1 MNCPDPCAIPAAHDL
16 AAAAALPSSAPRRW
30 TRRLAL
36 PAVLAL
42 AAALSGCGR
51 QEAPPPTP
59 RPVVAMPVQAD
70 ERLPAW
76 TLPGEVQARYSTPL
90 SFRVAGKIIE
100 RHVRLGDTVT
110 PGQIVAKLD
119 PADAAK
125 NAAAA
130 KAQLSAA
137 QHQLDY
143 ARQQLDRDRAQSR
156 ENLIAATQLEQ
167 TRNAYASALAQ
178 RDQAAQ
184 QAALSA
190 DQLKYTSLQADHA
203 GVITAEQADTGQNV
217 AAGTPV
223 YQLAWSGDIDA
234 ICDVPESVLA
244 ALAVGQRASV
254 TLGPLPGK
262 TFTATLRE
270 IAPAADPQSRTYR
283 VKLTLDSPSP
293 DVRLGMTANISF
305 DNRGVDNQAT
315 YTVPATALFHD
326 GKQPAV
332 WVVKPQEDTLEL
344 RRVQVLRYDARS
356 VTLSGGVQPGERL
369 VWQGVHTVSAGE
381 RVRAVPPL
389 HPEDFAS

>member
-1 MNCPDPCAIPAAHDL
+1 VNCSTSKPG
-16 AAAAALPSSAPRRW
+16 W

-36 PAVLAL
+36 PAALAL
-42 AAALSGCGR
+42 ALAVSACGR
-51 QEAPPPTP
+51 NEAPPPAP
-59 RPVVAMPVQAD
+59 RPVVAMPAKAD

-90 SFRVAGKIIE
+90 SFRVGGKITE
-100 RHVRLGDTVT
+100 RLVRLGDTVT
-110 PGQIVAKLD
+110 PGQVVAKLD
-119 PADAAK
+119 PADATK

-137 QHQLDY
+137 QHQLEY
-143 ARQQLDRDRAQSR
+143 ARQQLDRDRAQAR
-156 ENLIAATQLEQ
+156 ENLIAANQLEQ

-184 QAALSA
+184 EAALSA
-190 DQLKYTSLQADHA
+190 DQLKYTTLHADHA
-203 GVITAEQADTGQNV
+203 GLITAEQADTGQNV

-244 ALAVGQRASV
+244 GLAVGQRASV
-254 TLGPLPGK
+254 TLGPLRGK
-262 TFTATLRE
+262 TFTAVLRE

-283 VKLTLDSPSP
+283 VKLTLESPSP

-305 DNRGVDNQAT
+305 DNRSAADVET

-326 GKQPAV
+326 AKDPAV
-332 WVVKPQEDTLEL
+332 WVVKPEANTLEL
-344 RRVQVLRYDARS
+344 RRVEVLRYDART
-356 VTLSGGVQPGERL
+356 VTLSGGVKAGERV

-381 RVRAVPPL
+381 KVRPVAPL

>member
-1 MNCPDPCAIPAAHDL
+1 M
-16 AAAAALPSSAPRRW
+16 ALSA
-30 TRRLAL
+30 L
-36 PAVLAL
+36 VAL
-42 AAALSGCGR
+42 AAAVSGCGR
-51 QEAPPPTP
+51 EQASAPAP
-59 RPVVAMPVQAD
+59 RPVVAMPAQAD
-70 ERLPAW
+70 AALPAW

-90 SFRVAGKIIE
+90 SFRVGGKIIE
-100 RHVRLGDTVT
+100 RQVRLGDTVK
-110 PGQIVAKLD
+110 PGQVVARLD

-130 KAQLSAA
+130 RAALSAA

-143 ARQQLDRDRAQSR
+143 ARQQLDRDRAQAR

-184 QAALSA
+184 EAALAA
-190 DQLKYTSLQADHA
+190 DQLKYTTLQTDHA
-203 GVITAEQADTGQNV
+203 GVITAEEADTGQNV

-234 ICDVPESVLA
+234 LCDVPENLLA
-244 ALAVGQRASV
+244 SLAIGQRAAV
-254 TLGPLPGK
+254 TLGPLPGQ
-262 TFTATLRE
+262 TFTAVLRE

-283 VKLTLDSPSP
+283 AKLTLESPTP
-293 DVRLGMTANISF
+293 EVRLGMTANISF
-305 DNRGVDNQAT
+305 DNRSANGQAT

-326 GKQPAV
+326 GREPAV
-332 WVVKPQEDTLEL
+332 WIVKPEADTLEL
-344 RRVQVLRYDARS
+344 RRVQVLRYDART
-356 VTLSGGVQPGERL
+356 VTLSAGLQAGERV

-381 RVRAVPPL
+381 KVRAVPPL

>member
-1 MNCPDPCAIPAAHDL
+1 VNFPGFSPQSSARPL
-16 AAAAALPSSAPRRW
+16 AATVTTPAPSPW
-30 TRRLAL
+30 TRRITL
-36 PAVLAL
+36 PALLAL
-42 AAALSGCGR
+42 ALALSACGR
-51 QEAPPPTP
+51 KEEPAPAP
-59 RPVVAMPVQAD
+59 RPVVAMPTQAD

-90 SFRVAGKIIE
+90 SFRVGGKIIE
-100 RHVRLGDTVT
+100 RQVRLGDSVV
-110 PGQIVAKLD
+110 PGQVVAKLD
-119 PADAAK
+119 PADATK

-143 ARQQLDRDRAQSR
+143 ARQQLDRDRAQAR

-190 DQLKYTSLQADHA
+190 DQLKYTTLQADHA

-223 YQLAWSGDIDA
+223 YQLAWAGDIDA

-244 ALAVGQRASV
+244 GLTIGQRANV
-254 TLGPLPGK
+254 TLGPLPGQN
-262 TFTATLRE
+262 FTATLRE

-283 VKLTLDSPSP
+283 VKLTLESPSP
-293 DVRLGMTANISF
+293 QVRLGMTANISF
-305 DNRGVDNQAT
+305 DNHGAADQAT

-326 GKQPAV
+326 GKDPAV
-332 WVVKPQEDTLEL
+332 WIVKPKEDTLEL
-344 RRVQVLRYDARS
+344 RRVQVLRFDART
-356 VTLSGGVQPGERL
+356 VTLTGGVSAGERV
-369 VWQGVHTVSAGE
+369 VWQGVHTVTAGE
-381 RVRAVPPL
+381 KVRPVAPL
-389 HPEDFAS
+389 HAEDFAS

>member
-1 MNCPDPCAIPAAHDL
+1 MNCSTSKPG
-16 AAAAALPSSAPRRW
+16 W

-36 PAVLAL
+36 PAALAL
-42 AAALSGCGR
+42 ALAVSACGR
-51 QEAPPPTP
+51 NEAPPPAP
-59 RPVVAMPVQAD
+59 RPVVAMPAKAD
-70 ERLPAW
+70 ERQPAW

-90 SFRVAGKIIE
+90 SFRVGGKITE
-100 RHVRLGDTVT
+100 RLVRLGDTVT
-110 PGQIVAKLD
+110 PGQVVAKLD
-119 PADAAK
+119 PADATK

-137 QHQLDY
+137 QHQLEY
-143 ARQQLDRDRAQSR
+143 ARQQLDRDRAQAR
-156 ENLIAATQLEQ
+156 ENLIAANQLEQ

-184 QAALSA
+184 EAALSA
-190 DQLKYTSLQADHA
+190 DQLKYTTLHADHA
-203 GVITAEQADTGQNV
+203 GLITAEQADTGQNV

-244 ALAVGQRASV
+244 GLAVGQRASV
-254 TLGPLPGK
+254 TLGPLRGK
-262 TFTATLRE
+262 TFTAVLRE

-283 VKLTLDSPSP
+283 VKLTLESPSP

-305 DNRGVDNQAT
+305 DNRSAADVET

-326 GKQPAV
+326 AKDPAV
-332 WVVKPQEDTLEL
+332 WVVKPEANTLEL
-344 RRVQVLRYDARS
+344 RRVEVLRYDART
-356 VTLSGGVQPGERL
+356 VTLSGGVKAGERV

-381 RVRAVPPL
+381 KVRPVAPL